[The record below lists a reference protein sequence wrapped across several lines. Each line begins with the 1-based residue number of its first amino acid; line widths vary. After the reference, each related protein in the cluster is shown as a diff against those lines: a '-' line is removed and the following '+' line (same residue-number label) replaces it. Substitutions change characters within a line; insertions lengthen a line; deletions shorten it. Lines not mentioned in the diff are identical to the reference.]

1 MKIDLIPHLWLSASK
16 LGLYALSLQL
26 FIDFIDDRAQI
37 HRKKDIG
44 WLMVYRQTVRR
55 ERE

>member
-37 HRKKDIG
+37 RRKKDIG
-44 WLMVYRQTVRR
+44 GLMVYRQTDRR